1 MIDGFRTLTPRD
13 GRHRLAR
20 ESSRVVVDGASTPRR
35 RAMMPV
41 SRSASASA
49 SRARAPVETM
59 MMMMIQKDASAS
71 SATRARRWTH
81 GRDAS
86 DVSTSSSFTSLAR
99 EARARVEAARRDAEA
114 FAAGATTRALRDA
127 RRATDRA
134 LGARASEFFWTM
146 SEMNPMVV
154 KRAVEQRVVSG
165 VRTNRR
171 VVEAAATAAVG
182 TATWRLVRGFKR
194 DALGATCESNVFD
207 VAFGDPAM
215 LVGSMLLAGVGAF
228 ALRKRWTLDVEHAV
242 RAATK
247 RLETHA
253 SVREILGAPV
263 TASASY
269 ACVTSGGGLAL
280 FKRAKSRVF
289 GAATFPVSVD
299 SKWAHVAFELRGT
312 RKTGVAYLASRK
324 WAGVYETP
332 LLAVEVAS
340 RDGELYR
347 VFIEGSVKDFET
359 SALPALRDVLAA
371 NSRDADMTRARRE
384 TDAHDAA
391 RAAELAAERRAARA
405 PKPLAEGGGMYP
417 HERAADAAG
426 NAALF
431 VRKTLSKMRVTSS

>member
-1 MIDGFRTLTPRD
+1 
-13 GRHRLAR
+13 
-20 ESSRVVVDGASTPRR
+20 
-35 RAMMPV
+35 
-41 SRSASASA
+41 
-49 SRARAPVETM
+49 
-59 MMMMIQKDASAS
+59 
-71 SATRARRWTH
+71 
-81 GRDAS
+81 
-86 DVSTSSSFTSLAR
+86 
-99 EARARVEAARRDAEA
+99 
-114 FAAGATTRALRDA
+114 
-127 RRATDRA
+127 
-134 LGARASEFFWTM
+134 M

-215 LVGSMLLAGVGAF
+215 LAGSMLLAGVGAF

-391 RAAELAAERRAARA
+391 RAAEPRRSARCARA
-405 PKPLAEGGGMYP
+405 ETTRRGGGMYP

>member
-35 RAMMPV
+35 RAMMTV

-59 MMMMIQKDASAS
+59 MMMIQKEASSS

>member
-20 ESSRVVVDGASTPRR
+20 ESSRVVVDGASTARR

>member
-215 LVGSMLLAGVGAF
+215 LAGSMLLAGVGAF

-299 SKWAHVAFELRGT
+299 SKWAHVAYEQRGT
-312 RKTGVAYLASRK
+312 RKTGVAYLASHK

-371 NSRDADMTRARRE
+371 NSRDADMMRARRE
-384 TDAHDAA
+384 MDAHDAA

>member
-1 MIDGFRTLTPRD
+1 
-13 GRHRLAR
+13 
-20 ESSRVVVDGASTPRR
+20 
-35 RAMMPV
+35 
-41 SRSASASA
+41 
-49 SRARAPVETM
+49 M

-86 DVSTSSSFTSLAR
+86 DVSTSSPFTSLAR

-207 VAFGDPAM
+207 VSFGDPAM

>member
-35 RAMMPV
+35 RAMMTV

>member
-59 MMMMIQKDASAS
+59 MMMIQKDASAS

-86 DVSTSSSFTSLAR
+86 DVSTSSPFTSLAR

-215 LVGSMLLAGVGAF
+215 LAGSMLLAGVGAF

>member
-1 MIDGFRTLTPRD
+1 MIDGFRTQTLRD

-20 ESSRVVVDGASTPRR
+20 RSSRVVVDGASTPRR
-35 RAMMPV
+35 RAMMTV
-41 SRSASASA
+41 LKRLEASASA

-59 MMMMIQKDASAS
+59 MMMIQKEASSS

-86 DVSTSSSFTSLAR
+86 EVSTTSPFTLAR
-99 EARARVEAARRDAEA
+99 EARARVDAARRDAEA

-215 LVGSMLLAGVGAF
+215 LAGSMLLAGVGAF

>member
-35 RAMMPV
+35 RAMMTV

-99 EARARVEAARRDAEA
+99 EARARVDAARRDAEA

>member
-49 SRARAPVETM
+49 SRARAPVET

-215 LVGSMLLAGVGAF
+215 LAGSMLLAGVGAF